1 VSTDQAAID
10 RLAGAAIGCY
20 DLDQAASVRLI
31 NVSENWTYR
40 VEEPGGRAFALR
52 VHRPT
57 YHTAE
62 EISSE
67 LDWIDALRDDGVV
80 ETAIA
85 VAGTGGSR
93 VCQVR
98 VDDLGERNV
107 VLFEW
112 LDGEMPDADAHD
124 LMPGFRTL
132 GAVSARMHGHARRW
146 TPPAGFARF
155 RWDYATTLGPDGH
168 WGRWQDGLGMGAAE
182 LDLLGRLDATVRRRL
197 EAYGQGRERFGLVHA
212 DIRLANL
219 LVAGEHVRVIDFDD
233 CGWSWFMYDF
243 ATTVSFIEDHP
254 DVPQLTQAWVDG
266 YRSVADLDPADEA
279 ELETFVMLRRLLLVA
294 WIGSHHEFATEAAE
308 LGAGFTDGTCALA
321 EAYLS
326 THA

>member
-57 YHTAE
+57 YHTAA
-62 EISSE
+62 EIASE
-67 LDWIDALRDDGVV
+67 LDWIDALRGDGVV

-93 VCQVR
+93 VCQAR
-98 VDDLGERNV
+98 TDDLGERNV
-107 VLFEW
+107 VLFDW

-132 GAVSARMHGHARRW
+132 GAVSARMHQHARAW
-146 TPPAGFARF
+146 TPPAGFERF
-155 RWDYATTLGPDGH
+155 RWDYATTLGAHGH

-197 EAYGQGRERFGLVHA
+197 EAYGRDRERFGLVHA

-266 YRSVADLDPADEA
+266 YRSVAGLDPADEA

-308 LGAGFTDGTCALA
+308 LGAGFTEGTCALA

-326 THA
+326 AHA